1 MKNSE
6 EKDRKPLLT
15 KEASNRR
22 IPLLDK
28 EASKQRI
35 PLFDKE
41 ASKRRFP
48 LLGKEG
54 LGVVCFALF
63 LSEALLFI
71 LSWLLSATRMEGVR
85 SLISSEGIRWFF
97 GSWQTLFASPL
108 LVWLLL
114 CLIAWG
120 CLRKS
125 GLIKLF
131 TFHSSLFTSHSSL
144 LPFRDRLALRVS
156 LVFLVIYLVI
166 LALLTLT
173 PHAILLSATGHLFP
187 SAFSRSLVPVIA
199 FGVCLVSVTFGLV
212 SGRLRSLA
220 DILDALST
228 GIAHGAS
235 LIVVYLFAIQL
246 FESFRFVFG

>member
-1 MKNSE
+1 MKNNE
-6 EKDRKPLLT
+6 EKDRKPLLS
-15 KEASNRR
+15 KEASQRRISPLSKEDTKRR
-22 IPLLDK
+22 IPLLGK
-28 EASKQRI
+28 EDTKRRI
-35 PLFDKE
+35 PLL
-41 ASKRRFP
+41 S
-48 LLGKEG
+48 KEG
-54 LGVVCFALF
+54 LGVVGLILL

-85 SLISSEGIRWFF
+85 SLISSEGIRWFRWFF

-120 CLRKS
+120 SLRKS
-125 GLIKLF
+125 GLIRFF
-131 TFHSSLFTSHSSL
+131 TFSPSHPFT
-144 LPFRDRLALRVS
+144 FRDRLALRVS

-220 DILDALST
+220 DILDALSN
-228 GIAHGAS
+228 GIARGAS
-235 LIVVYLFAIQL
+235 LIVIYLFAIQL

>member
-1 MKNSE
+1 MKNS
-6 EKDRKPLLT
+6 K
-15 KEASNRR
+15 NV
-22 IPLLDK
+22 
-28 EASKQRI
+28 
-35 PLFDKE
+35 
-41 ASKRRFP
+41 
-48 LLGKEG
+48 
-54 LGVVCFALF
+54 LGVVCLVLF

-71 LSWLLSATRMEGVR
+71 LSWLLSATRMDGVR
-85 SLISSEGIRWFF
+85 SLLSSEGIRWFF
-97 GSWQTLFASPL
+97 GTWQTLFASPL

-120 CLRKS
+120 SLRKS
-125 GLIKLF
+125 GLMRSVQSGGSKFF
-131 TFHSSLFTSHSSL
+131 TFHFSL

-199 FGVCLVSVTFGLV
+199 FGVCLVSITFGLV

-228 GIAHGAS
+228 GIAHGAP
-235 LIVVYLFAIQL
+235 LIVIYLFAIQL
-246 FESFRFVFG
+246 FESIRFVFG